1 MGPFRHR
8 TKALAGY
15 TIRHRNLE
23 PYPRK
28 RERDDH
34 MRDHHR
40 LAADPRYTRERD
52 VRKIRRT
59 GSDHRRAIRCLVKA
73 CRKIPRVRR
82 RHSAPQSASKNWKE
96 AVAHFA
102 KTFVAPANSSP
113 RHCLHDRSSCLAK
126 SLGLAWTSSYRAY
139 YWLS

>member
-1 MGPFRHR
+1 MGPSRHR

-15 TIRHRNLE
+15 TIRHCNLE
-23 PYPRK
+23 PCPHK
-28 RERDDH
+28 RELDDH
-34 MRDHHR
+34 TRGHHR
-40 LAADPRYTRERD
+40 LAADRRYTKARD

-102 KTFVAPANSSP
+102 KTFVALANSSV
-113 RHCLHDRSSCLAK
+113 RRCLGDRS
-126 SLGLAWTSSYRAY
+126 
-139 YWLS
+139 